1 MASGTQSAAPHSSG
15 HSAPAVDMPNG
26 SCDCH
31 MHLFDG
37 RFPFAGPNAL
47 KHGDASVA
55 DYQRLQQRLGLE
67 RCVIVQPSGYG
78 SDHRVLVCGLQ
89 ALGNAA
95 RGIAVVTPEVTADEV
110 ATLSAQGVVG
120 ARMNLVQRGV
130 TDASMIEAIAG
141 RIHPFGWHLQVH
153 LLPQDLIGLAD
164 RLVRLPVPVVVDH
177 YARVHTD
184 STIAAELRR
193 ALDRLMGTRRV
204 WLKLS
209 APYIASPGPAPHSD
223 LMPFVHDVLER
234 FPDRLVWGS
243 DWPHVTEAHKP
254 DDAELVDALSQWIG
268 RIDDRRRIL
277 VDNPR
282 ALYGF

>member
-1 MASGTQSAAPHSSG
+1 MPSGMQSAAPHSSG
-15 HSAPAVDMPNG
+15 HSAPAIDMPSG

-31 MHLFDG
+31 MHLFDS

-55 DYQRLQQRLGLE
+55 EYQGLQQRLGLE

-78 SDHRVLVCGLQ
+78 IDHRVLVSGLE

-95 RGIAVVTPEVTADEV
+95 RGIAVVTPQVTADEL
-110 ATLSAQGVVG
+110 AKLSAQGVVG

-130 TDASMIEAIAG
+130 TDASMIEAIAS
-141 RIHPFGWHLQVH
+141 RIQPFGWHLQVH

-164 RLVRLPVPVVVDH
+164 RLVRLPVPVVIDH

-193 ALDRLMGTRRV
+193 ALDRLIGTGRV

-209 APYIASPGPAPHSD
+209 APYIASPGPAPHSE
-223 LMPFVHDVLER
+223 LAPFVHDVLDR

-243 DWPHVTEAHKP
+243 DWPHVTEVEKP
-254 DDAELVDALSQWIG
+254 DDAQLLDAWSQWIG
-268 RIDDRRRIL
+268 RIEDCHRIL
-277 VDNPR
+277 VANPR